1 MAAAIRTLG
10 GRPVGP
16 GGRRV
21 AVLGDMLELGADEL
35 VFHKGMAEP
44 IEASGIDLVFCAGRR
59 MHSLWEALP
68 KSRQGGY
75 AATAEEL
82 APVLA
87 GAVQGGDVVLIKG
100 SAGSRMAKAADALA
114 ALGAAATGAR

>member
-1 MAAAIRTLG
+1 
-10 GRPVGP
+10 
-16 GGRRV
+16 
-21 AVLGDMLELGADEL
+21 
-35 VFHKGMAEP
+35 
-44 IEASGIDLVFCAGRR
+44 

-82 APVLA
+82 AQVLA
-87 GAVQGGDVVLIKG
+87 DAVQGGDVVLIKG

-114 ALGAAATGAR
+114 ALGAPAAGAR